1 MTDPAPGSGVAGATR
16 EGAKN
21 PQVHNLEES
30 DSEPESYEE
39 TPEKISA
46 TKSSMTAYL
55 EKIFSKRFDAMQSMA
70 PGRTQAPGSP
80 IKERSRSLL
89 KGTLGPVP
97 GTDLPSKKLKISDK
111 ENLPYFRIWKIS
123 T

>member
-30 DSEPESYEE
+30 DSEPESYEA

-55 EKIFSKRFDAMQSMA
+55 EKIFSKRFDAMQSMV
-70 PGRTQAPGSP
+70 
-80 IKERSRSLL
+80 ER
-89 KGTLGPVP
+89 VP
-97 GTDLPSKKLKISDK
+97 GVSPPNPK
-111 ENLPYFRIWKIS
+111 EKPELLRRYPFHGRNRLG
-123 T
+123 